1 MICRKIPLEI
11 VDLCDANSV
20 KKRENIAAFNGYPR
34 YSGWLLDICSSRS
47 EETIHTSHSDS
58 KTGCFWNYSEG
69 IIDHPCVG
77 GERAGGRATRGQGRN
92 PWQQWSLN

>member
-1 MICRKIPLEI
+1 MICRKIPLEN
-11 VDLCDANSV
+11 VDLCDANSG
-20 KKRENIAAFNGYPR
+20 KKWENMAVFNSSPC

-77 GERAGGRATRGQGRN
+77 ERAGGRHGAKGEIPGN
-92 PWQQWSLN
+92 NGV